1 MAQKNLIVL
10 GDTETPKSH
19 NTNYIRANENFTEL
33 YSKIGLSVPSFIDQE
48 YYEIGAGSAIS
59 VPVPLDGTYYIDPD
73 MDIWITNTASSGLL
87 GADLTSMTDVYSTA
101 SGTVTSQTGL
111 SVGAEDYSVEF
122 WTSVDGTRSPST
134 NRLISVGSS
143 GGTYWDIYLSPTV
156 GNETTLLNFT
166 SYIKDSTSSAT
177 SICTINNIPYTVNA
191 LMHFVLTVNRGAA
204 GTACTATL
212 WKDGVKIKD
221 FVTTEAAPPI
231 NVNLSAATGGFIG
244 FGCTLGRVATYGGR
258 IEDFKMYK
266 GYILSQPEIEALN
279 ISGPAR
285 AIQQKSV
292 LRSAD
297 AALSWWVSFQNSANW
312 GNILYP
318 ECESG
323 YGTSVFNTLV
333 GSPAVSERTGGTF
346 PTDANGL
353 RIRAGSPF
361 SVDLVSGYLSVLS
374 TSASTGSVRVA
385 EV

>member
-10 GDTETPKSH
+10 ADTETPKSH

-33 YSKIGLSVPSFIDQE
+33 YSKIGLSVPSFIAQE

-59 VPVPLDGTYYIDPD
+59 VPVSLDGTYYIDPD

-87 GADLTSMTDVYSTA
+87 GADLTSMTDAYSTA
-101 SGTVTSQTGL
+101 SVTSQTGL
-111 SVGAEDYSVEF
+111 SIGAEDYSVEF

-134 NRLISVGSS
+134 NRLISAGSS
-143 GGTYWDIYLSPTV
+143 GGIYWDIYLSPSV

-177 SICTINNIPYTVNA
+177 SICTINNIPYTINA
-191 LMHFVLTVNRGAA
+191 LMHFVLTVNRGATGA
-204 GTACTATL
+204 TCTATL
-212 WKDGVKIKD
+212 WKDGVKIND
-221 FVTTEAAPPI
+221 FVTTEAATPI
-231 NVNLSAATGGFIG
+231 NVNLSAATGGIIG
-244 FGCTLGRVATYGGR
+244 FGCTLSRVATYGGR

-285 AIQQKSV
+285 AIRQKSV

-297 AALSWWVSFQNSANW
+297 AALSWWMSFQNSANW
-312 GNILYP
+312 ANPLYP

-323 YGTSVFNTLV
+323 YGTSVFNTLI
-333 GSPAVSERTGGTF
+333 GAPTVSERTGGVV
-346 PTDANGL
+346 PTDVNGL

-361 SVDLVSGYLSVLS
+361 SVDVTLGYLSILS
-374 TSASTGSVRVA
+374 TAASTGSVRIA